1 MAKEELTLEHERHM
15 KTNKITP
22 EAKADTTSKAPA
34 TTKVSPILK
43 ASPSVNSA
51 PVLKSK
57 ARTHGAPQPKASLAR
72 VAKASQSD
80 TAAPLDHAAQPDA
93 HTPDAVR
100 ARAYMN
106 YQKRGSETG
115 DHTDDWLRAEAEL
128 TAERHMGRA

>member
-22 EAKADTTSKAPA
+22 EAKADTTSKAPTA
-34 TTKVSPILK
+34 TK
-43 ASPSVNSA
+43 ASPSVKSA

-57 ARTHGAPQPKASLAR
+57 ARARGAPQTKASPAR

-80 TAAPLDHAAQPDA
+80 TAAPQDHDAQPDA

-106 YQKRGSETG
+106 YQKRGSEIG